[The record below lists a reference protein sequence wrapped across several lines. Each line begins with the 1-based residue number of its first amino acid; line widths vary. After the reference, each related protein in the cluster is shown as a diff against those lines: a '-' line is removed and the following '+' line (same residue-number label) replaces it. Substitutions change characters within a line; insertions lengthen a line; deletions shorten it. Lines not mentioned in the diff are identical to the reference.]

1 MQAGTPTMSAP
12 TRKGGATNERRHYA
26 TRGFQGRRTVAR
38 TAERGCRRHAGP
50 GGGGQLRRRRRH
62 SRLGRPCRPVT
73 WVGVARWWR
82 RVRGRMPASGGAGH
96 ERYRTRRYRHVR
108 RSHPIHPSGPARS
121 TRVPCEIERG
131 PYTHAPE
138 AGGIGSIAHD
148 APACRPVQAR
158 AVSSRKRC
166 QPGFEG
172 GGHGIEVRLRRQLL
186 AVGAGSP
193 AHPFGDGFRLAA
205 LDAGGFELAGGGKGV
220 LVERLRGRRRGRGCE
235 RLRGR
240 STRDLRATL
249 RSWRCAAQPRKSN
262 PGPDDGDELGRHGAF
277 SLGGGSGPE

>member
-1 MQAGTPTMSAP
+1 MQAGTPTMPAP

-82 RVRGRMPASGGAGH
+82 RVRGRMPASGGASH

-108 RSHPIHPSGPARS
+108 RSPPIHPSGPARS

-148 APACRPVQAR
+148 APTCRPVQAR
-158 AVSSRKRC
+158 AVSSRK
-166 QPGFEG
+166 
-172 GGHGIEVRLRRQLL
+172 
-186 AVGAGSP
+186 
-193 AHPFGDGFRLAA
+193 A
-205 LDAGGFELAGGGKGV
+205 LSTG
-220 LVERLRGRRRGRGCE
+220 LRGRRSRYRGPPSSPVARGRRRQPGASLRRWLPLGGARC
-235 RLRGR
+235 RRIRARGR
-240 STRDLRATL
+240 R
-249 RSWRCAAQPRKSN
+249 
-262 PGPDDGDELGRHGAF
+262 
-277 SLGGGSGPE
+277 